1 MPTLQPRA
9 VIVTRETDYERLL
22 AAHATRQQ
30 AGFFLKTRAQ
40 RIDDVSAQHEAFQA
54 ALARVRTLIPE
65 SWRVARVMR
74 SDLDRFSF
82 SPEDVVVAVG
92 QDGLVANLA
101 KYVDGQPVL
110 GVNPDPA
117 TIEGILAPLAV
128 EALRTLLPA
137 AAAGEAPLEKRTM
150 AEAILDDGQVLSAL
164 NEIFVGHRT
173 HQSARYQISH
183 ANRSENQ
190 SSSGVIV
197 STGTGATGWARS
209 IMNTTGQSIAL
220 SPTDRRLAFFVR
232 EPWPSV
238 ATGATITVGAAD
250 HAAPLVVRSQMNDG
264 GVVFADGIEQD
275 FLQFGWGRTVSVR
288 PSARSFN
295 LVQPA

>member
-1 MPTLQPRA
+1 MSTLQPRA

-40 RIDDVSAQHEAFQA
+40 KIDDVAARHEAFQV
-54 ALARVRTLIPE
+54 ALARVRTQIPD

-82 SPEDVVVAVG
+82 SPADVVVAVG

-117 TIEGILAPLAV
+117 TIEGVLAPLTV
-128 EALRTLLPA
+128 DALGGLLPA
-137 AAAGEAPLEKRTM
+137 AAAGQAPLQKRTM
-150 AEAILDDGQVLSAL
+150 AEAVLDDGQILSAL

-173 HQSARYQISH
+173 HQSARYRISH
-183 ANRSENQ
+183 SGQSENQ
-190 SSSGVIV
+190 SSSGIIV

-209 IMNTTGQSIAL
+209 IMNTTGQSIPLA
-220 SPTDRRLAFFVR
+220 PTDRRLAFFVR

-238 ATGATITVGAAD
+238 ATGATITAGAAD
-250 HAAPLVVRSQMNDG
+250 QSAPVVVRSQMNDG
-264 GVVFADGIEQD
+264 GVIFADGIEQD
-275 FLQFGWGRTVSVR
+275 FLDFGWGRTVTVR

-295 LVQPA
+295 LVRPA

>member
-1 MPTLQPRA
+1 MSTLQPRA

-40 RIDDVSAQHEAFQA
+40 KIDDVAARHEAFQA
-54 ALARVRTLIPE
+54 VLARVRALIPD

-74 SDLDRFSF
+74 ADLDRFSF
-82 SPEDVVVAVG
+82 SPADIVVAVG

-117 TIEGILAPLAV
+117 TIEGVLAPLTVDGLGA
-128 EALRTLLPA
+128 LLPA
-137 AAAGEAPLEKRTM
+137 AAAGQAPLQKRTM
-150 AEAILDDGQVLSAL
+150 AEAVLDDGQVLSAL

-173 HQSARYQISH
+173 HQSARYWISH
-183 ANRSENQ
+183 ANQSESQ

-209 IMNTTGQSIAL
+209 IMTTTGQSIPL

-238 ATGATITVGAAD
+238 ATGATITAGATD
-250 HAAPLVVRSQMNDG
+250 QAAPLTIRSQMNDG
-264 GVVFADGIEQD
+264 GVIFADGIEQD
-275 FLQFGWGRTVSVR
+275 FLDFGWGRTVAVR

-295 LVQPA
+295 LVRPG